1 MEKINNNKSEV
12 ININNQKMSL
22 VENHQTVLKIFDAFN
37 NLLKNDF
44 DYFYTG
50 GLMLFI
56 RNEDNLERYH
66 NDLDIYLNEDQLL
79 DLKQAVD
86 NSDSFKFISNMYKKT
101 VNGHE
106 YKITYKDFPV
116 SIGIFLF
123 ERKNAGSIITKKYY
137 YDDLP
142 NMENLYVDERHF
154 NEKYSQLVFNDD
166 ILYYNHLPYKMVSPE
181 FIFYSKMTL
190 KPQREKDLYDIKYA
204 KNKVNKNLVSAI
216 DREKQKKIDIIH
228 KKLDESI
235 IIDIETNN
243 DKPPRS
249 IK

>member
-1 MEKINNNKSEV
+1 
-12 ININNQKMSL
+12 
-22 VENHQTVLKIFDAFN
+22 
-37 NLLKNDF
+37 
-44 DYFYTG
+44 
-50 GLMLFI
+50 
-56 RNEDNLERYH
+56 
-66 NDLDIYLNEDQLL
+66 
-79 DLKQAVD
+79 
-86 NSDSFKFISNMYKKT
+86 
-101 VNGHE
+101 
-106 YKITYKDFPV
+106 
-116 SIGIFLF
+116 
-123 ERKNAGSIITKKYY
+123 
-137 YDDLP
+137 
-142 NMENLYVDERHF
+142 MENLYVDERHF

-204 KNKVNKNLVSAI
+204 DKNLVSAI

-235 IIDIETNN
+235 VIDIERNN